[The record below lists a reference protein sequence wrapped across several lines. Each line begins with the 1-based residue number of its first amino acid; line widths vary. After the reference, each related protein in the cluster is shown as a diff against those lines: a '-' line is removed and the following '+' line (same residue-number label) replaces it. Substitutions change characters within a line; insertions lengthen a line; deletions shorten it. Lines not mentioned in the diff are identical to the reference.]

1 MRFATLA
8 LALVLL
14 AAVHPARTAAQRA
27 SSDPVMAG
35 DTIPASATIVDAKD
49 LAVMPELRNRSEIS
63 RLLTR
68 LYPRALREEGRTGR
82 VTVTLVVDP
91 AGVPRLVTVTGSSGI
106 PEFDDA
112 SLRVTRAMRFSP
124 PVLNGSPVW
133 VRLLLPVEFSLV
145 Q

>member
-1 MRFATLA
+1 MRLPIV
-8 LALVLL
+8 ALVLL
-14 AAVHPARTAAQRA
+14 AAAHPAHAAAQRA
-27 SSDPVMAG
+27 SPDPVAG
-35 DTIPASATIVDAKD
+35 DTIPAGVTVIEEKD
-49 LAVMPELRNRSEIS
+49 LTVKPALVNRSAIT

-68 LYPRALREEGRTGR
+68 SYPQALRGEGTTGR
-82 VTVTLVVDP
+82 VTVTMVIDP
-91 AGVPRLVTVTGSSGI
+91 TGVPRLVTVTGSSGI

-112 SLRVTRAMRFSP
+112 SVRVTRAMRFSP